1 VARKRNAASGLNLAK
16 RIEFDAENSIG
27 NRLGGGGPGPRTDG
41 VRSEEGDSWKMISD
55 GLAHQASFQE
65 EREEARRVVEKGFVR
80 VARIQEIDRVAALWA
95 LITEH
100 HTELDPLFE
109 MRRGTVAEGE
119 LRELLRA
126 LHRDPDAEIFVY
138 DPRPKGE
145 SSSPGTLEGLC
156 IVRVDRAAPI
166 LVETE
171 RAEISDLGVRPA
183 LRRRGIARRLVE
195 EAMSWVADRGV
206 SRIEIQVA
214 SGNQEGQAFWRSMGY
229 TDLMDVLHKRL

>member
-1 VARKRNAASGLNLAK
+1 M
-16 RIEFDAENSIG
+16 AEAGI
-27 NRLGGGGPGPRTDG
+27 
-41 VRSEEGDSWKMISD
+41 V
-55 GLAHQASFQE
+55 
-65 EREEARRVVEKGFVR
+65 RVVR
-80 VARIQEIDRVAALWA
+80 MQEIDRVAALWS

-100 HTELDPLFE
+100 HAGLDPLFE

-126 LHRDPDAEIFVY
+126 LHRDPDAEILVY
-138 DPRPKGE
+138 EPSPKEGE
-145 SSSPGTLEGLC
+145 SPTGTLEGLC

-171 RAEISDLGVRPA
+171 RGEITDLGVRPA

-195 EAMSWVADRGV
+195 EAMSWAADRGV
-206 SRIEIQVA
+206 ARVEIQVA
-214 SGNQEGQAFWRSMGY
+214 SGNREGQAFWRSMGY